1 MAAKMPPERQLMEI
15 AEKGGPVEE
24 LEKLIEREGQEL
36 LAYQDGE
43 GRGQPS
49 LFQGA
54 PSVQGASPP

>member
-36 LAYQDGE
+36 LFPLTVAHTSC
-43 GRGQPS
+43 R
-49 LFQGA
+49 
-54 PSVQGASPP
+54 